1 MVAKA
6 FYKSMRT
13 IQVSRPEL
21 KPVDILSDKFER
33 KIMVLAK
40 IVSKIL
46 FVTLR
51 RELRIKTKSAS
62 KKKKK
67 KRNCEKTYYLILVPL
82 VCKAHPKICQT
93 SIYQTLSSDFRN
105 H

>member
-33 KIMVLAK
+33 KIMVLTK

-67 KRNCEKTYYLILVPL
+67 NCEKTYYLILVPL

>member
-33 KIMVLAK
+33 KIMVLTK
-40 IVSKIL
+40 IV
-46 FVTLR
+46 
-51 RELRIKTKSAS
+51 S

-67 KRNCEKTYYLILVPL
+67 KKKKKNCEKTYYLILVPL

>member
-33 KIMVLAK
+33 KIMVLTK

-67 KRNCEKTYYLILVPL
+67 KKKKKLRKNL
-82 VCKAHPKICQT
+82 
-93 SIYQTLSSDFRN
+93 LSDSGSTGL
-105 H
+105 

>member
-67 KRNCEKTYYLILVPL
+67 KNCEKTYYLILVPL